1 MYKHITVE
9 DIQIRIDAVNSLLAT
24 EYSLQH
30 YTYAQSKYRLIDPEE
45 RVHHRGTKR
54 DIYRYLIGMLSG
66 INQYRDRL
74 SDLGLDTDL
83 LLASLNQSTDE

>member
-1 MYKHITVE
+1 MYKNITTE
-9 DIQIRIDAVNSLLAT
+9 DINIRIDAVNKLLGT

-30 YTYAQSKYRLIDPEE
+30 YTYTTNHYRLIDPEE
-45 RVHHRGTKR
+45 RVHHSGTKR

-74 SDLGLDTDL
+74 SDL
-83 LLASLNQSTDE
+83 E